1 MWVKLRRTQ
10 FEQMSSGLAPT
21 MDIARCN
28 RHVSN
33 VAEGAQAD
41 HVARRRALHHEA
53 AQGRD
58 DADEWRAAMQAL
70 LLVAE
75 RNGPTMLARIGMSAL
90 QSQSN
95 LKQLSRSFCAM
106 ATFVRVT
113 REPSGDFIFVNM
125 VAFRCLA
132 SGCRRLRLWPDG
144 G

>member
-1 MWVKLRRTQ
+1 MSQTLPKARKLITLRDAALCITK
-10 FEQMSSGLAPT
+10 LPK
-21 MDIARCN
+21 
-28 RHVSN
+28 
-33 VAEGAQAD
+33 AE
-41 HVARRRALHHEA
+41 
-53 AQGRD
+53 D